1 MLDLF
6 RIEAENQTALLT
18 STLLELERGVASA
31 QQLETLMRA
40 AHSLK
45 GAARIVNL
53 QPVVTVAHAMED
65 SFVSAQQGKLQI
77 RQREIDVLLRGVDL
91 LLKLSKSTD
100 GAGDNEI
107 SEFLTDLAGIAAG
120 AAKAHAPPAPA
131 TTAPAPVPAIQPSAP
146 AETQKPALRPQ
157 EHPERVVRLAA
168 ENLNRLLGLAG
179 ESLVESRWLRPFAD
193 SLQRLKRHHAE
204 LAQRLDFLR
213 HALGQEELPERV
225 ESHIHQL
232 SATVADCQQFLAARA
247 EELDLF
253 DRRSAHLSH

>member
-107 SEFLTDLAGIAAG
+107 SEFLTDLAGIEAS

-131 TTAPAPVPAIQPSAP
+131 TTAPAPVPAIQPSAA

-168 ENLNRLLGLAG
+168 ENLNRLLALAG

-193 SLQRLKRHHAE
+193 SFQRLKRHQDELGNQLGNIRAALEAE
-204 LAQRLDFLR
+204 HLSERTKSYLN
-213 HALGQEELPERV
+213 ELSR
-225 ESHIHQL
+225 QL
-232 SATVADCQQFLAARA
+232 LKSQQFLA
-247 EELDLF
+247 
-253 DRRSAHLSH
+253 DRL